1 MTFSTSPWKTT
12 APSSSRSIRL
22 LTRSLLSSSGDTST
36 TIPSSA
42 KRYVCPFLPPHHF
55 NFPSLTL
62 CLAPQAIR
70 AQAELPSIQR
80 TRGISYAGAWTKYG
94 FHEDGFTS
102 GLRAAAALLSS
113 PSPSTSSPEPEVK
126 LPFAIL
132 PADRRPDRGAVWLAR
147 AFDAF
152 DASGAACE
160 LGVLFA
166 CALAVLRAG
175 AERLGVDLRHLDAE
189 HRTSAKRTKAE

>member
-1 MTFSTSPWKTT
+1 MHKIQNK
-12 APSSSRSIRL
+12 RSI
-22 LTRSLLSSSGDTST
+22 T
-36 TIPSSA
+36 
-42 KRYVCPFLPPHHF
+42 F
-55 NFPSLTL
+55 
-62 CLAPQAIR
+62 
-70 AQAELPSIQR
+70 
-80 TRGISYAGAWTKYG
+80 AGAWLKYG

-113 PSPSTSSPEPEVK
+113 PSTSSSDPKVK

-152 DASGAACE
+152 EASGAACV

-166 CALAVLRAG
+166 CVLAVLRAG
-175 AERLGVDLRHLDAE
+175 AERLGVDLRHLDAA
-189 HRTSAKRTKAE
+189 HGASAKRTKAE

>member
-1 MTFSTSPWKTT
+1 MCS
-12 APSSSRSIRL
+12 
-22 LTRSLLSSSGDTST
+22 
-36 TIPSSA
+36 
-42 KRYVCPFLPPHHF
+42 PFLPPRHF

-62 CLAPQAIR
+62 CCTPQAIR

-102 GLRAAAALLSS
+102 GLHAAAALLTSASS
-113 PSPSTSSPEPEVK
+113 KVK

-152 DASGAACE
+152 EASGAACV

-166 CALAVLRAG
+166 CVLAVLRAG

-189 HRTSAKRTKAE
+189 HGASAKRTKAE